1 MKVLADCSTNLAARS
16 RPSAVANSSEIRAQ
30 SVTLETSPPY
40 LVASL
45 NQIRHA
51 WFAWGPGVQGWGNRV
66 DALPGSGVPEAKELL
81 VGAKDSA
88 RQGEVRTPS

>member
-45 NQIRHA
+45 NQIRFA
-51 WFAWGPGVQGWGNRV
+51 WLAWGPGVQGWGNRV
-66 DALPGSGVPEAKELL
+66 DALPGSGVSEAKALL
-81 VGAKDSA
+81 VGVEDSA
-88 RQGEVRTPS
+88 RQN

>member
-40 LVASL
+40 LVCSL
-45 NQIRHA
+45 NQIR
-51 WFAWGPGVQGWGNRV
+51 FACLVLGPWMQGWGNRV
-66 DALPGSGVPEAKELL
+66 DALPGPGVSEAKELL
-81 VGAKDSA
+81 VGVEDSA
-88 RQGEVRTPS
+88 RQG

>member
-1 MKVLADCSTNLAARS
+1 MGLATRFLKVLADCSTNLAARS

-45 NQIRHA
+45 NQIR
-51 WFAWGPGVQGWGNRV
+51 FAWLAWG
-66 DALPGSGVPEAKELL
+66 GH
-81 VGAKDSA
+81 
-88 RQGEVRTPS
+88 GE

>member
-1 MKVLADCSTNLAARS
+1 LATRFLKVLAACSTNVAARS

-40 LVASL
+40 LVLSL

-51 WFAWGPGVQGWGNRV
+51 WV
-66 DALPGSGVPEAKELL
+66 S
-81 VGAKDSA
+81 VGARAAGGRS
-88 RQGEVRTPS
+88 GE